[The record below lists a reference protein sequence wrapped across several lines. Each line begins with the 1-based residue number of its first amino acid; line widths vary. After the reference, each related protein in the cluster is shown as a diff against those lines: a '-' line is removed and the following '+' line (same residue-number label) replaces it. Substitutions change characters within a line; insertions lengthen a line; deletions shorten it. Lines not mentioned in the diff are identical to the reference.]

1 MRGTRGFNG
10 VYSGSDIYFIYESD
24 RTKTWKMIAEEEDF
38 SSSSGPHNAAK
49 RFAVAFDLPWP
60 LPKRIRNSLGRKI
73 YEAKERNPHWTWAK
87 CLKKFRPEMEH
98 GLCLMG
104 SISCNRAKA
113 YAKSNGRPW
122 PITQISSDRSSS
134 S

>member
-1 MRGTRGFNG
+1 MRGNRSFSG
-10 VYSGSDIYFIYESD
+10 VYSGSEIYFIYESD
-24 RTKTWKMIAEEEDF
+24 RTKTWKVIAEEEDF

-60 LPKRIRNSLGRKI
+60 LPKRIRNSLGRRI

-87 CLKKFRPEMEH
+87 CLKKFRPDMEYSP
-98 GLCLMG
+98 GDLGTMG
-104 SISCNRAKA
+104 CNRAKS
-113 YAKSNGRPW
+113 YAKSNNMPW
-122 PITQISSDRSSS
+122 PINQSSFRSSS